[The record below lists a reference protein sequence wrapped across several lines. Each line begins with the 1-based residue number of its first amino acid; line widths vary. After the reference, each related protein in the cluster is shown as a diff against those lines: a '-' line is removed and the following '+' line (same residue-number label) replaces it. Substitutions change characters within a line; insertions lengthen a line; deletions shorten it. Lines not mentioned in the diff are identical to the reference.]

1 MIQCDYASHIS
12 TGQPYLPAFT
22 GSQTQSPSA
31 ASNFT
36 AIAAGFSWI
45 RRADWSDGMARLGSL
60 LTDLVGG

>member
-1 MIQCDYASHIS
+1 MPAISQLASHICQLS
-12 TGQPYLPAFT
+12 DT